1 MIAAKRLTKV
11 LGSLF
16 LLGLLLGAVFALP
29 RRSGG
34 HQEALLA
41 GETKTVCVGRFLID
55 LPEGMRLS
63 RSQTFIDGFH
73 VNAFPETS
81 DAFRTRVAARQAE
94 IEAKPNELRR
104 QNLESATRI
113 HVNGFDGKMFV
124 FGRNASYTMDYGKR
138 QVLEGVALEAHV
150 HADGLSFAV
159 IADDYN
165 PQLIENL
172 PKLIRQLRRV
182 APGVIPA
189 EPGFCFGEG
198 MFVDPLAADQGEST
212 SIFVDIPGHPDVV
225 IAFSTMAGTKP
236 RHGLLERSARA
247 AAREPLWMRAAFK
260 TLREGKRSINGL
272 AGEEVAVKV
281 TELNLSTGFG
291 LDWEMA
297 GNETDVHAPF
307 LHLEMETGRNPRAG
321 GKPVQSS
328 LAQDSVLELWDA
340 ISSSIRLRPSAPA
353 SKLPADALASGQP

>member
-1 MIAAKRLTKV
+1 MIAVKRLTQV
-11 LGSLF
+11 FGSLL
-16 LLGLLLGAVFALP
+16 LLGLLFVAVFPLP
-29 RRSGG
+29 GSSSGKRDP
-34 HQEALLA
+34 LLA
-41 GETKTVCVGRFLID
+41 GKAKTICVGRFLID

-63 RSQTFIDGFH
+63 RSQTSVDGFH
-73 VNAFPETS
+73 INAYPEKD
-81 DAFRTRVAARQAE
+81 DAFWTRVAARQAE
-94 IEAKPNELRR
+94 IEAKPNELRPR
-104 QNLESATRI
+104 NLETAARI
-113 HVNGFDGKMFV
+113 QVNGFDGKMFV
-124 FGRNASYTMDYGKR
+124 FGRNASYMMDFGQR
-138 QVLEGVALEAHV
+138 RVLEGVALEAHV
-150 HADGLSFAV
+150 HADGLSFDV
-159 IADDYN
+159 VADDYN
-165 PQLIENL
+165 PALIANL
-172 PKLIRQLRRV
+172 PRLIGQLRRV
-182 APGVIPA
+182 AADAIPA

-198 MFVDPLAADQGEST
+198 MFVDPLVADQGEST
-212 SIFVDIPGHPDVV
+212 SIFVDVPGHPDVV

-297 GNETDVHAPF
+297 GNETDVHSPF

-328 LAQDSVLELWDA
+328 FGQTDVLELWDA
-340 ISSSIRLRPSAPA
+340 ISSSIRLRPSGPAGKVAPE
-353 SKLPADALASGQP
+353 ALAARQP